1 MVLIHQII
9 VQVLAQLLQGENHV
23 VDLYAIDQLGIV
35 SQLCLNS
42 IELGIKLL

>member
-9 VQVLAQLLQGENHV
+9 VQVLAQLLQGEDHV
-23 VDLYAIDQLGIV
+23 VDLHAIDQLRIV